1 MQASSFPLADARL
14 DALRP
19 RLLDAMRRGDDR
31 AAEDFAHALLI
42 EAQQHGL
49 AISAT
54 AADVRAAGAEY
65 LATAAALDRRA
76 AEQPA
81 RRRSDLTVIDWRDL
95 QVLDV
100 PERDPMLGK
109 WCVAQSLNM
118 VHAKRGTGKTWFVL
132 GCAMALASGRPFMG
146 WDVPKARPVLLV
158 DGEMPAR
165 ALQDRCNDTARMLGA
180 EPERGMLRIIT
191 PDLLGRAAPDL
202 GSVVDQEQL
211 DAAVGDAEVIILDN
225 LSALIRSGAAE
236 NDAESWVSVA
246 DWALRHRAQGRSI
259 LFVHHSGKTGAQRG
273 TSRRED
279 LLDVV
284 IALRH
289 PAEYDPKEGAR
300 FEVHFEKARHLFGAD
315 AEAFEAALD
324 PEAEGGWRV
333 ASIEGSVDLRIV
345 EMLALGLSLTDIGRE
360 LGLHKSNVSRRVKEM
375 RERGVLPAD
384 GSQPKRNAPR
394 NSRQKALGV

>member
-1 MQASSFPLADARL
+1 
-14 DALRP
+14 
-19 RLLDAMRRGDDR
+19 MRRGDDR

-42 EAQQHGL
+42 EAQKHGL
-49 AISAT
+49 AGDAT

-81 RRRSDLTVIDWRDL
+81 RRRSDLAVIDWRDL
-95 QVLDV
+95 QLLDV
-100 PERDPMLGK
+100 PEREPMLGK
-109 WCVAQSLNM
+109 WMMAQSLNM

-132 GCAMALASGRPFMG
+132 GAAMALASGRPFMG

-202 GSVVDQEQL
+202 GSVIDQEQV
-211 DAAVGDAEVIILDN
+211 DAAVGDAELIILDN

-236 NDAESWVSVA
+236 NDAESWVTVA

-300 FEVHFEKARHLFGAD
+300 FEIHFEKARHLFGAD

-394 NSRQKALGV
+394 NSRQKVLGV